1 MGKCCSGVELH
12 GLLCNDRVQL
22 GILLFGGLSVE
33 HNVGHGSI
41 LESSEVVETID
52 AALVKVSVFILIIA
66 ILLVRVNHEI

>member
-1 MGKCCSGVELH
+1 
-12 GLLCNDRVQL
+12 L